1 MRPRPRRVHAVGV
14 GDTRKPGRLRT
25 ATARVGRPLPASAAP
40 VKTFSF
46 TIVTDDRGGSEEIAE
61 RLYPSCADAC
71 VGESDLIVS
80 ISFDR
85 KARTFM
91 EAAGSAIDDLAA
103 GGCRAVCIT
112 SDDIV
117 DLPEIAR
124 KTKRTREG
132 VRLLIAG
139 RRGPG
144 SFPATVYPDQRE
156 IMRFWHWP
164 DVERW
169 FAAYEKRPP
178 VLEDHADDVAAINA
192 ALAFARLRSRAPAKL
207 RPALDRLATG
217 ERVTAA
223 SA

>member
-1 MRPRPRRVHAVGV
+1 MRAS
-14 GDTRKPGRLRT
+14 T
-25 ATARVGRPLPASAAP
+25 APL
-40 VKTFSF
+40 KTFAF

-61 RLYPSCADAC
+61 RLYHSCADATF
-71 VGESDLIVS
+71 GESDLIVS

-91 EAAGSAIDDLAA
+91 DAAGSAIADLAA
-103 GGCRAVCIT
+103 GGCRAMCIK

-117 DLPEIAR
+117 NLPGIAK
-124 KTKRTREG
+124 KTKRTRES

-144 SFPATVYPDQRE
+144 NFPATAYPDQRE
-156 IMRFWHWP
+156 VMRLWHWP

-178 VLEDHADDVAAINA
+178 VLEDHADDVATINA
-192 ALAFARLRSRAPAKL
+192 ALAFAKLRSRVAAKL

-217 ERVTAA
+217 ERPPRGVRSTRRALA
-223 SA
+223 S